1 MTRRATAIVPRRRR
15 AFTLVELIV
24 VMGIIAVLAAL
35 VLPMIGSVTTQADRA
50 AQRAALASIEQAL
63 EAYQGDFG
71 DVPRFAA
78 VGHPSGDPEDGAAL
92 NNDTDRGARLLAR
105 ALFGPAPKLD
115 PDLEGEPVDSV
126 TQEQLLAAFQDG
138 VDDFGTRGELQV
150 VTDPQTGT
158 PHFFRPG
165 KNYGPYL
172 EPERWRLSVHDHD
185 ADPDT
190 DDQFWYPTAILD
202 RNDKPVLYY
211 PALARTPDIYAD
223 ENFVDSTP
231 SFVLGQ
237 TPTRQGSLY
246 NSYDNR
252 GRLDERT
259 LRIMLGDLHDED
271 PYPDDELLK
280 PENWTPN
287 GQINEYEEAAMTGP
301 FLLIASDDTGEYSQ
315 GSVANF
321 EPAAQGVDI
330 TP

>member
-1 MTRRATAIVPRRRR
+1 MTRATANISRRRR

-63 EAYQGDFG
+63 EAYEGDFG

-78 VGHPSGDPEDGAAL
+78 VGHPSGDPEGGAAL
-92 NNDTDRGARLLAR
+92 NNDVDRGARLLAR

-115 PDLEGEPVDSV
+115 PDLPDADNADLDD
-126 TQEQLLAAFQDG
+126 LLVAFQDG

-150 VTDPQTGT
+150 VTDPATGT

-172 EPERWRLSVHDHD
+172 EPERWRLSEHDHD
-185 ADPDT
+185 ADPAT
-190 DDQFWYPTAILD
+190 EKRFWYPTAILD

-211 PALARTPDIYAD
+211 PALPREPDIYAAANNAR
-223 ENFVDSTP
+223 NFVDATP

-237 TPTRQGSLY
+237 TPTRQASLY

-252 GRLDERT
+252 GRLPQAD
-259 LRIMLGDLHDED
+259 LRRMLGDA
-271 PYPDDELLK
+271 
-280 PENWTPN
+280 NAN
-287 GQINEYEEAAMTGP
+287 GRLDAGEEPATTGP
-301 FLLIASDDTGEYSQ
+301 FLLIATDDTGDYGP
-315 GSVANF
+315 GSVADF
-321 EPAAQGVDI
+321 EPVGQ
-330 TP
+330 